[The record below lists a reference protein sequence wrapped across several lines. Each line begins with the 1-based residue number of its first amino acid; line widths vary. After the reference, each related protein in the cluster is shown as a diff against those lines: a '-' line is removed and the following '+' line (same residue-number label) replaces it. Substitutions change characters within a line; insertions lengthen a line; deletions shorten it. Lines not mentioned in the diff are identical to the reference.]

1 MKNLNMK
8 TIKMLEFALVFT
20 FINHFTFCAQNNRS
34 TIIEN
39 KKNAESAIN
48 YALLKN
54 ANDHNVIDLQ
64 YKIIQDSVSAVKI
77 AETILFR
84 IYKKDNIIKQQP
96 YEIHHIKNYWYLSG
110 TLPKKTLGGTFL
122 IIIDD
127 RNSQIIKITHGK

>member
-1 MKNLNMK
+1 MK
-8 TIKMLEFALVFT
+8 TLNILGFAVIFT
-20 FINHFTFCAQNNRS
+20 FVNHFTSHAQNNR
-34 TIIEN
+34 TTTIEN
-39 KKNAESAIN
+39 RKNAENAIN

-84 IYKKDNIIKQQP
+84 IYRKDNIIRQQP

-110 TLPKKTLGGTFL
+110 TLPKKTIGGTFL